1 MDRSYSSRRS
11 MYTDDRSTS
20 GVDRLD
26 YWSNR
31 AMQGL
36 AKSRTIRRRHENS
49 TMRTSSHYACE
60 HHDNNDADMDPEL
73 EYWKQRVFKSFP
85 SLHKKDKEL
94 AEKEELEYW
103 EKKANSIL
111 AKRRSNSFCDKSQSS
126 FDYKTM
132 STGTMST
139 GTESYDSSP
148 IQYSDSSF
156 DSKVD
161 LIVVTPEE

>member
-11 MYTDDRSTS
+11 LCTNDRNTS

-31 AMQGL
+31 AMQGM
-36 AKSRTIRRRHENS
+36 AKSRTNRRRHENS
-49 TMRTSSHYACE
+49 TMQTSSHYAYE
-60 HHDNNDADMDPEL
+60 HHDNNDGDMDAEL

-85 SLHKKDKEL
+85 SLHKKDKEI

-103 EKKANSIL
+103 EKKANSVL

-126 FDYKTM
+126 FDNRTM
-132 STGTMST
+132 STGTMNS

-148 IQYSDSSF
+148 IQYSDGSF